1 MEEKKVNLDAPA
13 FGVGA
18 DKADTS
24 ETTTEISQI
33 KELGQ
38 DDAELVTRKDEEEVS
53 DEEQKVPYS
62 RFKTIADQK
71 REAEE
76 RAIEASERYER
87 LLAQRETVQ
96 QDVERPVDS
105 VILESF
111 IKLYGDN
118 ENTRKAAEIET
129 QRIAYI
135 EQRAEQKARETY
147 EEVRTNEV
155 KSLARNESV
164 IDNNLQDLQDYV
176 GRKLTEE
183 EQVGILEVVDEY
195 TPKDADGNYSGDLLP
210 FDKAM
215 EIYELKNQSK
225 GQASKRARST
235 VTRLTS
241 GSSDGEPSGA
251 EKVNKDY
258 NPMDWNA
265 YRRRI

>member
-38 DDAELVTRKDEEEVS
+38 DDAELVTRKDEGESE
-53 DEEQKVPYS
+53 EEQKVPYS

-87 LLAQRETVQ
+87 LLAQRESVQ

-176 GRKLTEE
+176 GRKLSED
-183 EQVGILEVVDEY
+183 EQVGILEIVDEY

-225 GQASKRARST
+225 GQVSKRARST
-235 VTRLTS
+235 ATRLTS
-241 GSSDGEPSGA
+241 GSSDGEPSGNEA
-251 EKVNKDY
+251 SDKAF
-258 NPMDWNA
+258 NPLNWNS
-265 YRRRI
+265 YRNRI